1 MTTLVAEQRQ
11 EEGGVAGWRA
21 AATTYPIRRI
31 AVLGAG
37 TMGARI
43 AAHVANA
50 GFPVLLLDMVPDG
63 ATGRSVL
70 AEGAVE
76 SLKKMKPAAFVDA
89 ALATRIQTGNF
100 EDDLAKLKDVD
111 WVIEVVA
118 ERMEIKRALL
128 AKVAPH
134 LRADAIVTSNTSG
147 LPVAKI
153 AQEMPA
159 EFRRRWFGTHFF
171 NPPRYMRLVELIK
184 TPDAD
189 PEAIASVAQFV
200 EVHLGKAIVPA
211 HDTPNFIANR
221 IGTFAMLNTF
231 RVMEAMGLS
240 VEEVDVLT
248 GAAVGWPKTG
258 TFRLSDMVGIDVL
271 ASVAKNFAANITD
284 ERADVTLPPV
294 LDAMLE
300 RKWLGDKT
308 GQGFYKKSKGPD
320 GSEVREVLNLKTLT
334 YEPTTRPKFAELEMA
349 KNNDST
355 AARIRMLLGGDRNK
369 DKAAKFYWTV
379 LPELWVYAANRIGE
393 VADSLVEIDR
403 AMKTGFNWELGP
415 FEMWDAANV
424 PSTAEAMRANG
435 IAVPAS
441 LEALLAAGGTSWY
454 HEGGREYFDP
464 ARKTF
469 VAVEATPGL
478 STLAEI
484 KARAGR
490 AASSAGAK
498 GSGRIFAKNA
508 GASLIDIGDGI
519 GCIEFHSKMNSLGD
533 DIVRF
538 ITQTLK
544 PDSDAVKNFEGFI
557 ITSDAV
563 NFSVGANLMQL
574 LLAVQDEE
582 WDEIDLSV
590 RGFQGMTSA
599 IKFCTRPVVSAPFG
613 LCLGGATEI
622 SMHAAA
628 RQPHMELYMGLV
640 ETGVGLLPAGG
651 GCKEMTLAAVEAA
664 GMVRDDLRGESVEVH
679 ETIKRAFET
688 IALAKVSTSAVEA
701 KALRLLRRSDAITM
715 NRERLITDAKAEAL
729 RLAVAG
735 YTAPLPRTDIP
746 APGETVLATLK
757 LGVHLMREGNYI
769 SDHDVK
775 IARAVANVL
784 CGGTVNA
791 GTLVSEQYL
800 LDLEREGFLSLC
812 GEKKTAERIAF
823 TLKSGKP
830 LRN

>member
-1 MTTLVAEQRQ
+1 MTTMVAERQ
-11 EEGGVAGWRA
+11 QEQFSRWKPA
-21 AATTYPIRRI
+21 AASYPIRRV

-50 GFPVLLLDMVPDG
+50 GFPVMLLDLVPEG
-63 ATGRSVL
+63 AVRRNVL
-70 AEGAVE
+70 AETAIE
-76 SLKKMKPAAFVDA
+76 QLKKMKPAAFVDA
-89 ALATRIQTGNF
+89 SLSSRIQAGNF
-100 EDDLAKLKDVD
+100 EDDVAKLKDVD
-111 WVIEVVA
+111 WVIEAVA
-118 ERMEIKRALL
+118 EKMEIKRTLL
-128 AKVAPH
+128 AKVAPY
-134 LRADAIVTSNTSG
+134 LRSNAIVTSNTSG

-153 AQEMPA
+153 AEEMPA
-159 EFRRRWFGTHFF
+159 EFRKRWFGTHFF
-171 NPPRYMRLVELIK
+171 NPPRYMRLVELVA

-189 PEAIASVAQFV
+189 PEAIASVACFA
-200 EVHLGKAIVPA
+200 EMHLGKAIVPA
-211 HDTPNFIANR
+211 YDTPNFIANR
-221 IGTFAMLNTF
+221 VGTFAMLNTF
-231 RVMEAMGLS
+231 RVMEASGLS
-240 VEEVDVLT
+240 IEEVDVLT
-248 GAAVGWPKTG
+248 GSAVGWPKTG
-258 TFRLSDMVGIDVL
+258 TFRLADMVGIDVL

-284 ERADVTLPPV
+284 ERPDLTLPAA

-308 GQGFYKKSKGPD
+308 GQGFYKKSKGAE
-320 GSEVREVLNLKTLT
+320 GSEIREVLNLETLT

-349 KNNDST
+349 KNNDAV
-355 AARIRMLLGGDRNK
+355 AARIRMLLGGDKNK
-369 DKAAKFYWTV
+369 DKAARFYWTV
-379 LPELWVYAANRIGE
+379 LPELWAYAANRIGE
-393 VADSLVEIDR
+393 VADSIVEIDR

-415 FEMWDAANV
+415 FEMWDAAGV
-424 PSTAEAMRANG
+424 PVIADAMRASG
-435 IAVPAS
+435 RALPAA

-454 HEGGREYFDP
+454 REDGREYFDP
-464 ARKTF
+464 ARKAF
-469 VAVEATPGL
+469 VAVGAAPGL
-478 STLAEI
+478 TSLKAI
-484 KARAGR
+484 KAAAGVK
-490 AASSAGAK
+490 ASGGVVA
-498 GSGRIFAKNA
+498 RNA

-544 PDSDAVKNFEGFI
+544 PDSEAVRNFQGFI

-574 LLAVQDEE
+574 LLGVQDEE

-599 IKFCTRPVVSAPFG
+599 IKFCTRPVISAPFG

-622 SMHAAA
+622 SMHAAL

-651 GCKEMTLAAVEAA
+651 GCKEMTMAAVEAA
-664 GMVRDDLRGESVEVH
+664 TMVRDDLRGESVEVH

-688 IALAKVSTSAVEA
+688 IALAKVSTSAIEA
-701 KALRLLRRSDAITM
+701 KSLRLLRESDAVTM

-729 RLAVAG
+729 RLAKAG
-735 YTAPLPRTDIP
+735 YTAPLPRMNIP

-775 IARAVANVL
+775 IARQVANVL
-784 CGGTVNA
+784 CGGAVTA
-791 GTLVSEQYL
+791 GTLLSEQYL

>member
-1 MTTLVAEQRQ
+1 MTTMVAEQGRDS
-11 EEGGVAGWRA
+11 VSGWRA
-21 AATTYPIRRI
+21 AATSYPIRRV

-50 GFPVLLLDMVPDG
+50 GYPVLLLDMVPDG
-63 ATGRSVL
+63 ATRRNAL
-70 AEGAVE
+70 AESA
-76 SLKKMKPAAFVDA
+76 LDALRKMKPAAFVDS
-89 ALATRIQTGNF
+89 ALAVHIQPGNF
-100 EDDLAKLKDVD
+100 DDDLSKLKDAD

-118 ERMEIKRALL
+118 EKMEIKRALL
-128 AKVAPH
+128 SRIAPH
-134 LRADAIVTSNTSG
+134 LRANAIVTSNTSG

-171 NPPRYMRLVELIK
+171 NPPRYMRLVELIA

-189 PEAIASVAQFV
+189 PEAIASVAHFT

-221 IGTFAMLNTF
+221 VGTFAMLNTF
-231 RVMEAMGLS
+231 RIMETLGLS

-248 GAAVGWPKTG
+248 GSAVGWPKTG
-258 TFRLSDMVGIDVL
+258 TFRLADMVGIDVL
-271 ASVAKNFAANITD
+271 ASVAKNFAVNITD

-308 GQGFYKKSKGPD
+308 GQGFYKKSKGAD

-334 YEPTTRPKFAELEMA
+334 YEPTARPKFAELEMA
-349 KNNDST
+349 KNNDAV
-355 AARIRMLLGGDRNK
+355 AARIKMLLGGDRKK
-369 DKAAKFYWTV
+369 DKAAQFYWTV
-379 LPELWVYAANRIGE
+379 LPELWAYAANRIGE
-393 VADSLVEIDR
+393 VADSIVEIDR

-415 FEMWDAANV
+415 FEMWDAAGLTMV
-424 PSTAEAMRANG
+424 TDAMRASG
-435 IAVPAS
+435 TVLPSAV
-441 LEALLAAGGTSWY
+441 ETLLAAGGTSWY
-454 HEGGREYFDP
+454 REEGREYFDP
-464 ARKTF
+464 ARKAYF
-469 VAVEATPGL
+469 PVEATPGL
-478 STLAEI
+478 TSLRVI
-484 KARAGR
+484 KAA
-490 AASSAGAK
+490 AGAK
-498 GSGRIFAKNA
+498 SSDGVVAKNA

-519 GCIEFHSKMNSLGD
+519 ACIEFHSKMNSLGD

-544 PDSDAVKNFEGFI
+544 PDSEAVRNFEGFI

-574 LLAVQDEE
+574 LLGVQDEE

-622 SMHAAA
+622 SMHAAL
-628 RQPHMELYMGLV
+628 RQPHVELYMGLV

-664 GMVRDDLRGESVEVH
+664 SMVRDDLRGESVEVH

-701 KALRLLRRSDAITM
+701 KSLRLLRESDAITM
-715 NRERLITDAKAEAL
+715 NRERLITDAKSEAL
-729 RLAVAG
+729 RLARAG
-735 YTAPLPRTDIP
+735 YTAPLPRIDIP

-775 IARAVANVL
+775 IARQVANVL
-784 CGGTVNA
+784 CGGAVTA
-791 GTLVSEQYL
+791 GTPVSEQYL